1 MASSSSS
8 HQQNPE
14 LKAFSGIKPA
24 GIRRKISESS
34 RLFDVFIN
42 HRGPDVKQTLA
53 TQLYNSLEQLGIRT
67 FLDSKEKELGNS
79 FPSTIETAIRSAKV
93 HIAIFSKGY
102 AESPWCLD
110 ELLLM
115 LETKAKIIPIFYQV
129 MPSDLRHIE
138 SGVYA
143 GAFIKYEKKGRY
155 VEKLGEW
162 KEALQSLSFIAGEEF
177 QSDCKN
183 IVATVQK
190 ELERKRYL
198 HVATHPVGLNNLVKD
213 FEMRCLEEL
222 AQDFENQCGLKEGK
236 HSAKVVGI
244 FGMGGSGKT
253 TLSKELFNRKILSYS
268 RASFL
273 FDVREA
279 SVRNQLHSLQLKLL
293 KDLFQNHDL
302 RFTSPEE
309 GTSYLKD
316 SFQRSP
322 HLSFLIV
329 VDDIDYVEQL
339 NALAVMDILNNI
351 GDSLVIVTTRDVGV
365 LITAGITVG
374 YNLRGMD
381 RNYGREL
388 FCWHAFGQPH
398 PSSGYEKLVDSFVDV
413 CGGLPLSLQVL
424 GRHVH
429 GRNKDYWNLELV
441 KVRKT
446 LPRDIKNRLRIS
458 FHALDDE
465 EKQVFMDIAC
475 FFIGEAKSIAERL
488 LKGSGWNA
496 QHALA
501 TLKNKCLVEEFKL
514 RSRKGEVTIGL
525 RMHDHLRDLGREM
538 ALELSP
544 PHRLWRPQDLKVLE
558 SMGFKLILAKTN
570 IRCYHSIFDKSLG
583 SQVTFFVGQP
593 RTWLET
599 SASLLWLQLEGNS
612 GEQPCIPSWIPLQNL
627 QRLTIKGGQLKTLW
641 ENPVQ
646 APSQLKELQICETS
660 LIEFP
665 DLLGVSKDS
674 LENRGKSSSVKT
686 PKTGLEKLEIGGE
699 KFVSKILISGIH
711 YHSLKSIKLHGM
723 ENLKELNLI
732 RVKTLN
738 CLDIKNCAK
747 LKRLIGTS
755 DLTNLVLLN
764 INQCPDLEFEDLRL
778 MGMKCLEGITFDRNV
793 KLKYFELG
801 DCQNLK
807 SIDFGC
813 EELVE
818 LTIRGCPE
826 LVELPAF
833 LGPRSLERI
842 IFDGCGKLEC
852 LELNGCQMLRSVSGN
867 FDLKAL
873 YIYDCPELEV
883 FPSLARPSCLRQIV
897 IDSCDKLQNISGIDD
912 LRGLRLMRLIYWN
925 NAVIRD
931 RIHKLKS
938 VPSVGMDMIGRAVD
952 GAESSF
958 NEYLFSDVHIDLNAI
973 IEIGSHETFLK
984 WSELS
989 AVIGCF
995 LVVIDTSISEEGIN
1009 KLLPLYGPKAR
1020 QGEWIITMV
1029 ACDISRYYYLRAI
1042 EGKYLWEIVKS
1053 GYEELDD
1060 WNALTTNE
1068 RTTKKEARKNNAQD
1082 LFHIQIAHDKRLFPR
1097 ILGVTIAKD
1106 AWKTLQEAYQGSAQV
1121 KVVKV

>member
-686 PKTGLEKLEIGGE
+686 PKTGLEKLEIG
-699 KFVSKILISGIH
+699 
-711 YHSLKSIKLHGM
+711 
-723 ENLKELNLI
+723 
-732 RVKTLN
+732 
-738 CLDIKNCAK
+738 
-747 LKRLIGTS
+747 
-755 DLTNLVLLN
+755 
-764 INQCPDLEFEDLRL
+764 DLEFEDLRL

-1042 EGKYLWEIVKS
+1042 EGILRRYGILKKGFGIEVKKGEEYKIVGVLQIIVDRLYYL
-1053 GYEELDD
+1053 
-1060 WNALTTNE
+1060 
-1068 RTTKKEARKNNAQD
+1068 
-1082 LFHIQIAHDKRLFPR
+1082 
-1097 ILGVTIAKD
+1097 
-1106 AWKTLQEAYQGSAQV
+1106 
-1121 KVVKV
+1121 